1 MSTSL
6 AQLQADVLTI
16 VKRPD
21 LVDAIALHVKNAILK
36 VHSSDYYLPDL
47 YENSFQFAVSA
58 TQYSL
63 DTKTLIARWRKSK
76 YFNVLDPNTGEIVK
90 KLKPIAVL
98 NTVDGYGYI
107 KDYVFYEAGNY
118 VQIKASGGEQ
128 TYGFGAFLYPDVSL
142 VSPSWIVD
150 QFPYAVQYEAARTLF
165 KTIGY
170 DEQSTSMERLV
181 AEAIAE
187 IKVVGLA
194 TIGE

>member
-21 LVDAIALHVKNAILK
+21 LIDAVALHVKNAILK
-36 VHSSDYYLPDL
+36 VHSSDFYKPDL
-47 YENSFQFAVSA
+47 YENAFTFAVGA

-63 DTKTLIARWRKSK
+63 DTKALVARWRKSK
-76 YFNVLDPNTGEIVK
+76 YFNVIDPNTGDIMK
-90 KLKPIAVL
+90 KLDPIDVL
-98 NTVDGYGYI
+98 NTIDAYDIV

-118 VQIKASGGEQ
+118 VQIRASGQEQ
-128 TYGFGAFLYPDVSL
+128 SFGFGCYLYPDVTL
-142 VSPSWIVD
+142 TNPSWIAD
-150 QFPYAVQYEAARTLF
+150 QFPYVIQYEAARTLF

-170 DEQSTSMERLV
+170 DEQSKSMQDLV
-181 AEAIAE
+181 TEGLLE
-187 IKVVGLA
+187 VRMVGLS